1 MPELAADLVRLKVD
15 VIVAQTNAAAFAARD
30 ATRIIPI
37 VVWAS
42 HGASDTGL
50 VASLARPGGNI
61 TGLESLAPELDAK
74 RVELLKEVLP
84 HLAQLGMIYNAEDRG
99 APLHVKWTGAAA
111 SALGV
116 TTSRLEVRR
125 AEDFDSMFLSA
136 ADKRLDGL
144 LTFSDPLTFD
154 QWSRVA
160 AFSLAHRL
168 PTICEFKE
176 LVQAGCMLSYG
187 PTFAEFNER
196 VASLVDRI
204 LNGAKPAE
212 LPMEQATR
220 FEPAVNLKTAKALG
234 IMVPKAVLVRAGHVI
249 D

>member
-1 MPELAADLVRLKVD
+1 LPELAADLVRLKVD

-116 TTSRLEVRR
+116 TT
-125 AEDFDSMFLSA
+125 
-136 ADKRLDGL
+136 
-144 LTFSDPLTFD
+144 
-154 QWSRVA
+154 
-160 AFSLAHRL
+160 
-168 PTICEFKE
+168 
-176 LVQAGCMLSYG
+176 
-187 PTFAEFNER
+187 
-196 VASLVDRI
+196 
-204 LNGAKPAE
+204 
-212 LPMEQATR
+212 
-220 FEPAVNLKTAKALG
+220 
-234 IMVPKAVLVRAGHVI
+234 
-249 D
+249 